1 MKVIDLKLLKN
12 EINRELLNSE
22 IEILKELKDCENILR
37 LSEIFTTKNNTYI
50 ITELCG
56 SDLSKLIK
64 KTMKEEEVL
73 VLMNAIINGY
83 LEIYRKNIV
92 HRDLK
97 PANILI
103 TETKEIKI
111 ADFGFAVKVESLAK
125 SSKYNVGSPLYMA
138 P

>member
-37 LSEIFTTKNNTYI
+37 LSDIFTTKNNTYI

-64 KTMKEEEVL
+64 KTMKEEEIL

-103 TETKEIKI
+103 TE
-111 ADFGFAVKVESLAK
+111 AK
-125 SSKYNVGSPLYMA
+125 
-138 P
+138 